1 MINNFK
7 TPINIHLIRTINKY
21 FAIFFLI
28 LSIIRSSE
36 FIQSGQISNFT
47 TCKNAVSSLANA
59 VIARTSAIIARTSAS
74 ITHTSAVIA
83 HTSTVIGAINA
94 VIGPPSDAIGA
105 TDAAIAHTSAIIAH
119 TSSVIGATNDVIV
132 CVEKRQCLFFIIT
145 YKKEKRQCLFSTFI
159 TTSPP
164 ISIRANR
171 C

>member
-47 TCKNAVSSLANA
+47 TCKNAVSGLANA
-59 VIARTSAIIARTSAS
+59 VIARTSAIIARTSA
-74 ITHTSAVIA
+74 VIA
-83 HTSTVIGAINA
+83 HTSSVIGVINA

-145 YKKEKRQCLFSTFI
+145 YKKEKRQAFSLH
-159 TTSPP
+159 S
-164 ISIRANR
+164 
-171 C
+171 

>member
-47 TCKNAVSSLANA
+47 TCKNAVSGLANA
-59 VIARTSAIIARTSAS
+59 VIARTSAIIARTSA
-74 ITHTSAVIA
+74 VIA
-83 HTSTVIGAINA
+83 HTSSVIGVINA

-164 ISIRANR
+164 ISFRTNR

>member
-59 VIARTSAIIARTSAS
+59 VIARTSAIIARTSA
-74 ITHTSAVIA
+74 VIA
-83 HTSTVIGAINA
+83 HTSSVIGVINA

>member
-47 TCKNAVSSLANA
+47 TCKNAVSGLANA

-74 ITHTSAVIA
+74 ITHTS
-83 HTSTVIGAINA
+83 TVIGAINA
-94 VIGPPSDAIGA
+94 VIGPPSAAIGA
-105 TDAAIAHTSAIIAH
+105 TDAVIAHTSI
-119 TSSVIGATNDVIV
+119 VIGATNDVIV